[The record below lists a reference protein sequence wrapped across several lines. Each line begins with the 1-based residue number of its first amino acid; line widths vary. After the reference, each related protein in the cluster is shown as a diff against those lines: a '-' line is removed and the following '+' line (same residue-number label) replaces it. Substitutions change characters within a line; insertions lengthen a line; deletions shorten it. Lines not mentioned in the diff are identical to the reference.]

1 MIVLASALMSAL
13 LVAGIPSEVTGNVQ
27 AAICRLFGTSCDV
40 EKKGDPD
47 ANLLPTRCEV
57 YQKQEKAGF
66 STYIGI
72 FKFGD
77 EFAFMEQQMADG
89 TYRMTLIPHNAEIGV
104 EGKLFQLKGEGG
116 KNFKVG
122 GEAKIGAYLK
132 GSVGDTWVFKDKG
145 EADSF
150 RDGIFENQAAMDAM
164 SRNPGAGLYYW
175 LNPPPEI
182 PDPSMTTATTRLEA
196 GANAELG
203 LSAKDSKAE
212 KHFDIGTG
220 LNGKARVGGQVAV
233 REDNRKPDDPSY
245 PLTATTYQLDGQL
258 GAGSEVAGG
267 GVENL
272 GDWTGAVRVTRNKQ
286 GEPVE
291 IMYLTSV
298 EESLVGKNRVGG
310 KGDSAKGGYKGK
322 DGDSLLQES
331 RTVIDLKT
339 PEDRRIAEKYLDEEG
354 LLGMP
359 ALAFNQ
365 VMDEG
370 DSLLT
375 EPPAGASEVEK
386 LMYEKA
392 WVSSTAQD
400 KTSTTDT
407 FGGKIALGAGLGMKV
422 YTGSSEARTVESEY
436 LGAPGTDG
444 RRRFEEFPD
453 CLAEPR

>member
-1 MIVLASALMSAL
+1 MSAL
-13 LVAGIPSEVTGNVQ
+13 LVAGVPTDVTSSVQ
-27 AAICRLFGTSCDV
+27 AAICRLFGTSC
-40 EKKGDPD
+40 EPPPKGDPD
-47 ANLLPTRCEV
+47 AAYLPKRCEV
-57 YQKQEKAGF
+57 YQKQEKAGY

-116 KNFKVG
+116 SNFQLG

-132 GSVGDTWVFKDKG
+132 GSVGDTWVFKDKA

-150 RDGIFENQAAMDAM
+150 RDDIFENQAAMDAM
-164 SRNPGAGLYYW
+164 SRNPGAGLYYAI
-175 LNPPPEI
+175 NPPPEI
-182 PDPSMTTATTRLEA
+182 PDPQMTTATTRLEA
-196 GANAELG
+196 GGNAELG

-212 KHFDIGTG
+212 KYFDIGTG
-220 LNGKARVGGQVAV
+220 INGRAKVGGQVAV
-233 REDNRKPDDPSY
+233 RTDNRRPDDPSY

-258 GAGSEVAGG
+258 GAGSEVAGDG
-267 GVENL
+267 LENA
-272 GDWTGAVRVTRNKQ
+272 GEWTGAVRITRNKQ

-310 KGDSAKGGYKGK
+310 KGDGAKGGYKGK
-322 DGDSLLQES
+322 DGESSLQES
-331 RTVIDLKT
+331 RTVIELKT
-339 PEDRRIAEKYLDEEG
+339 PEERRIAEEYIDEQG

-370 DSLLT
+370 DALLT
-375 EPPAGASEVEK
+375 EPPPGAGEFEK

-392 WVSSTAQD
+392 WVSSIVQD
-400 KTSTTDT
+400 KTSSQDT
-407 FGGKIALGAGLGMKV
+407 FGGRIALGAGLGMKV

-436 LGAPGTDG
+436 LGAPGDDG
-444 RRRFEEFPD
+444 RRRFEEFPA
-453 CLAEPR
+453 CLAEPG